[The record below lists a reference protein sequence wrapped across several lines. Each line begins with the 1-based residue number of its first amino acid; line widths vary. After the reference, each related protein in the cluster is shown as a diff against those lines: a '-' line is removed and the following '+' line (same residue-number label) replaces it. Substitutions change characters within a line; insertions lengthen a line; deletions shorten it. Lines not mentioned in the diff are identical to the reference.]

1 MSKPTQTVSTATD
14 TPVWLP
20 SEVFFVRRITLDPAS
35 EVGPQA
41 ELAMEAAA
49 PFALEQVYYGYLA
62 APDRQTALI
71 FATHRRIFPGDGWPD
86 APVVL
91 PAFAA
96 LLGEPPPA
104 PRVRL
109 WHTGAGLVAAAWDG
123 NGPLPA
129 LVLARQTEPAEEA
142 SARAALLEEVA
153 RRLGGRKAELEE
165 FSGPVASA
173 SAKKGQGIELRL
185 GVRGSDRSLVTTLVP
200 AALEAMDVRDK
211 AALTARRQVQRR
223 NRLLWGA
230 LMASLAGIVLAIVL
244 EGVILAGGVALRRWR
259 TAQEQLADAVR
270 KIETAQSLSTRIEEM
285 AQRRLRP
292 FEMIAVLNENRPP
305 SIQFLRCVTSG
316 QNTLEIEGQTNNAS
330 SVGAYETVL
339 RGLPVLESVEIRDVR
354 LREGTTTFQLAA
366 VFKPGLGLQAET
378 EVAP

>member
-1 MSKPTQTVSTATD
+1 MSKSTQTVSTATD

-20 SEVFFVRRITLDPAS
+20 SEAFFVRRITLDPVS

-41 ELAMEAAA
+41 ELAVEAAA

-62 APDRQTALI
+62 APDRLTALI

-86 APVVL
+86 ASVVL

-109 WHTGAGLVAAAWDG
+109 WHTGSGLVAAAWDG
-123 NGPLPA
+123 NGPLPDI
-129 LVLARQTEPAEEA
+129 VLACQTEPAEEA
-142 SARAALLEEVA
+142 AARTSLLEEVA
-153 RRLGGRKAELEE
+153 RRLAGRKAELEE
-165 FSGPVASA
+165 FSGPVVSA
-173 SAKKGQGIELRL
+173 SAKKGHGLELRL
-185 GVRGSDRSLVTTLVP
+185 GVRGSDRSLVTLLTP
-200 AALEAMDVRDK
+200 AALEAMDLRDK
-211 AALTARRQVQRR
+211 DALAARRQVQRR

-230 LMASLAGIVLAIVL
+230 LVASIAGIALAVVL
-244 EGVILAGGVALRRWR
+244 EGIIFAGGVTLRRWR
-259 TAQEQLADAVR
+259 TAQEQLADGVR

-292 FEMIAVLNENRPP
+292 FEMLAVLNDSRPA

-330 SVGAYETVL
+330 SVGAYESVL
-339 RGLPVLESVEIRDVR
+339 RGVAALESVEIRDVR

-366 VFKPGLGLQAET
+366 VFKPGPPAGT